1 MDYEVNIGMEIHA
14 ELLTRSK
21 VFCTCPV
28 QFGAPPNTL
37 VCPVCLGLP
46 GALPVLNKRAVEFA
60 IITALALN
68 CSINRH
74 SIFHRKNYYYPDL
87 PKNYQIS
94 QYDSPIGIQGY
105 LEIETESGRKRVRIR
120 RVHLEEDTGK
130 LIHSGGRI
138 TGSDISFVDFNRSGL
153 PLLEIVSE
161 PDISSPEEA
170 KEYLSNMR
178 DVLIFLGVCDGK
190 MEEGSMRC
198 EANISVRRKGSEKL
212 GIKTE
217 LKNIN
222 SFRSVERALIY
233 EINRQIEVVSRGGE
247 VIQETRHWDEK
258 NERTISMRSKEE
270 AHDYRYFPEPD
281 LVPLEIEDEWIESL
295 KSQIP
300 ELPDEKYER
309 YKKIGLTPYE
319 AKLLAHDLEMS
330 AFFDRTI
337 DLYNNPKN
345 IANWL
350 LVDVTKE
357 LKDRNKV
364 ITETSFTPEIMA
376 EFLDLIDQG
385 VISGRIAKDIL
396 PELVDR
402 GVSPKKLVEEKGLI
416 QITDTSFIL
425 SAIDQVLR
433 ENAGVVEEYKK
444 GKEKS
449 LMFLVGQVMKLTR
462 GRANPKLV
470 NELLKKALG

>member
-1 MDYEVNIGMEIHA
+1 MEYEVNIGIEIHA
-14 ELLTRSK
+14 ELLTKSK
-21 VFCTCPV
+21 VFCSCPV

-37 VCPVCLGLP
+37 TCPVCLGLP
-46 GALPVLNKRAVEFA
+46 GALPVLNKKAVEYA
-60 IITALALN
+60 ILTALALN
-68 CSINRH
+68 CKINRRA
-74 SIFHRKNYYYPDL
+74 IFHRKNYFYPDL

-94 QYDSPIGIQGY
+94 QYDTPIGIQGY
-105 LEIETESGRKRVRIR
+105 LEIETANGRKRIRIR

-138 TGSDISFVDFNRSGL
+138 TGSDMSFVDFNRSGV

-170 KEYLSNMR
+170 KEYLINVR
-178 DVLIFLGVCDGK
+178 DILVFLGVCDGK

-198 EANISVRRKGSEKL
+198 EANVSIRKKGSDKL
-212 GIKTE
+212 GTKTE

-222 SFRSVERALIY
+222 SFRAVERALQY
-233 EINRQIEVVSRGGE
+233 EIERQIDLVSKGKEVV
-247 VIQETRHWDEK
+247 QETRHWDEK

-281 LVPLEIEDEWIESL
+281 LVPLDIDDIWIENL

-300 ELPDEKYER
+300 ELPEEKYER
-309 YKKIGLTPYE
+309 YKTLGLTPYE
-319 AKLLAHDLEMS
+319 AKLLAHDLELS
-330 AFFDRTI
+330 IFFDQAI
-337 DLYNNPKN
+337 KLYNNPRN

-357 LKDRNKV
+357 LKDRNKL
-364 ITETSFTPEIMA
+364 ITQTSITPEIMV
-376 EFLDLIDQG
+376 ELLMLIDEG
-385 VISGRIAKDIL
+385 RISGKIAKDIL
-396 PELVDR
+396 PELIDK
-402 GVSPKKLVEEKGLI
+402 GSSPRKIIEERNLT
-416 QITDTSFIL
+416 QITDTSTLL
-425 SAIDQVLR
+425 SVIEQVLK
-433 ENAGVVEEYKK
+433 ENTGVVEEYKK

-449 LMFLVGQVMKLTR
+449 FMFLVGQVMKLTK
-462 GRANPKLV
+462 GKANPKLV

>member
-1 MDYEVNIGMEIHA
+1 
-14 ELLTRSK
+14 
-21 VFCTCPV
+21 
-28 QFGAPPNTL
+28 
-37 VCPVCLGLP
+37 
-46 GALPVLNKRAVEFA
+46 
-60 IITALALN
+60 
-68 CSINRH
+68 
-74 SIFHRKNYYYPDL
+74 
-87 PKNYQIS
+87 
-94 QYDSPIGIQGY
+94 
-105 LEIETESGRKRVRIR
+105 
-120 RVHLEEDTGK
+120 
-130 LIHSGGRI
+130 
-138 TGSDISFVDFNRSGL
+138 
-153 PLLEIVSE
+153 
-161 PDISSPEEA
+161 
-170 KEYLSNMR
+170 
-178 DVLIFLGVCDGK
+178 
-190 MEEGSMRC
+190 MRC

-212 GIKTE
+212 GTKTE

-233 EINRQIEVVSRGGE
+233 EINRQIDVVSRGGE

-258 NERTISMRSKEE
+258 NERTVSMRGKEE

-281 LVPLEIEDEWIESL
+281 LVPLEIEDGWIESL

-309 YKKIGLTPYE
+309 YKKLGLTPYE
-319 AKLLAHDLEMS
+319 AKLLAHDLELS
-330 AFFDRTI
+330 VFFDRTV

-364 ITETSFTPEIMA
+364 ITETSFTPEIMV
-376 EFLDLIDQG
+376 ELLDLIDQG

-396 PELVDR
+396 PELIDR

-416 QITDTSFIL
+416 QITDISFIL

-449 LMFLVGQVMKLTR
+449 FMFLVGQVMKLTR